1 MVPPACSS
9 SSGRGPDP
17 ASSAGHCDQ
26 HLPTTRRGIFAD
38 FSKQQRTSV
47 SSGRNASAPGS
58 TAEAAMGQQ
67 CISNVLVMHQQGT
80 SSASAMYQRHAFY
93 ERQVRH
99 KQNAMETESAYI
111 NLMIPLLSSW
121 MSSTTVAL
129 EQENMSINWWKCSR
143 RQSVSFIF
151 CKHIYMHQSRMK
163 LKEQY
168 HLVIKYHHL
177 QSPRRRMLSQTK
189 LNSFDTFEMEND
201 QLMRVYS
208 QQQLQQLSWDDCTLK
223 HIERLGTALISRLI
237 SVQIPTL
244 SCVWATRWRY
254 TMVHPSY
261 ICKLEFHNF
270 MNCMI
275 SMDNSI
281 QHVSA
286 WHHTVDMGNRHQ
298 NGQLAIHLDMHPESH

>member
-67 CISNVLVMHQQGT
+67 CISNMLLMHQQGT
-80 SSASAMYQRHAFY
+80 SNASAMYQWHAFY
-93 ERQVRH
+93 EQQVRH

-151 CKHIYMHQSRMK
+151 CKHIYIYAS
-163 LKEQY
+163 
-168 HLVIKYHHL
+168 IK
-177 QSPRRRMLSQTK
+177 
-189 LNSFDTFEMEND
+189 DE
-201 QLMRVYS
+201 
-208 QQQLQQLSWDDCTLK
+208 
-223 HIERLGTALISRLI
+223 IERTISPSHQVPSSPVSEKTDAVSNKVEFIWHIWDGKWSTYEGLLSTTITAAKLRRL
-237 SVQIPTL
+237 
-244 SCVWATRWRY
+244 
-254 TMVHPSY
+254 
-261 ICKLEFHNF
+261 
-270 MNCMI
+270 
-275 SMDNSI
+275 
-281 QHVSA
+281 
-286 WHHTVDMGNRHQ
+286 HT
-298 NGQLAIHLDMHPESH
+298 